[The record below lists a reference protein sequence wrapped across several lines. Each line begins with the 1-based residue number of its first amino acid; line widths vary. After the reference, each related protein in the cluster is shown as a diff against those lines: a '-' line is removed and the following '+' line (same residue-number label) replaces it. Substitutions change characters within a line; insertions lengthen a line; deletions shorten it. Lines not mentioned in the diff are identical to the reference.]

1 MDLENNYKHKMG
13 NGYVDAY
20 KMLMNVRGLPAVYIK
35 QGTENTVDLSQ
46 YFGGNKTLTYIANVS
61 TDDKSKLGMTFSVNG
76 EKMTITCTNEG
87 AADLHREDF
96 DRRYAGKPR
105 GSRGIPQERGRKW
118 RLAVTNRSAT
128 KHRGRICPAPCRFR
142 RGAFRVYIR
151 KDLAGPLAIRPFPNF
166 FHRDHKLPAIR
177 VLPAFFL
184 VFLAGRRA
192 VVR

>member
-1 MDLENNYKHKMG
+1 MG

-87 AADLHREDF
+87 AAIFTVKTSIGGTQVSRE
-96 DRRYAGKPR
+96 
-105 GSRGIPQERGRKW
+105 
-118 RLAVTNRSAT
+118 V
-128 KHRGRICPAPCRFR
+128 
-142 RGAFRVYIR
+142 
-151 KDLAGPLAIRPFPNF
+151 
-166 FHRDHKLPAIR
+166 
-177 VLPAFFL
+177 
-184 VFLAGRRA
+184 A
-192 VVR
+192 VVSRKNVAANGGWL

>member
-1 MDLENNYKHKMG
+1 MG
-13 NGYVDAY
+13 CLQGADD
-20 KMLMNVRGLPAVYIK
+20 VRGGRDCIK

-46 YFGGNKTLTYIANVS
+46 YFGGNKTLTYVANVS

-87 AADLHREDF
+87 AAIFTVKTSIGGTQVSREVTVV
-96 DRRYAGKPR
+96 
-105 GSRGIPQERGRKW
+105 SRKNVACKW